1 MAKLF
6 TNSKRTGQQV
16 TTKYFRK
23 QLDAMYHT
31 HRNRHEGVTLNQ
43 LVSWCGERWTY
54 TDGKRVEHQL
64 IVDSMRN
71 TYPTVGSLRL
81 EYWTE
86 PLPANLAGFKE
97 VLGWLRELTPELFQE
112 RVKARQAK
120 EAARQEA
127 ERIRVAEFA
136 RRKAEADEILRK
148 AQQERER
155 RERRIQ
161 NELKKLREIE
171 ETVSRHC
178 AARELRISKEVW
190 TTILKEPTLEEE
202 RNAVAAALHG
212 VVKSSQVVVS
222 TQSALKQPVAP
233 GNLMLRHHMRFE
245 DNQRV
250 NNSKSTFRNHWVVPT
265 EDIECFHGETLG
277 LQLFDCE
284 LYVTDTHTVIKH

>member
-6 TNSKRTGQQV
+6 TTSKRTGQQV

-31 HRNRHEGVTLNQ
+31 HRNRSEGVTLNQ

-64 IVDSMRN
+64 VVDAMRN

-112 RVKARQAK
+112 RVKARQ
-120 EAARQEA
+120 EA
-127 ERIRVAEFA
+127 ERIRASEAA
-136 RRKAEADEILRK
+136 RRKAESDERLRK

-155 RERRIQ
+155 RERHIQ
-161 NELKKLREIE
+161 NERNKLREIE
-171 ETVSRHC
+171 AAVNRHC
-178 AARELRISKEVW
+178 AARELRSTKEVW
-190 TTILKEPTLEEE
+190 TAILKEPTLEEE
-202 RNAVAAALHG
+202 RNAVAAALRG
-212 VVKSSQVVVS
+212 VIESAQVVVS
-222 TQSALKQPVAP
+222 TQSAVKQPVAP
-233 GNLMLRHHMRFE
+233 GNLMLRHHMHFE
-245 DNQRV
+245 DNQRE

-265 EDIECFHGETLG
+265 DDVECFYGETLG
-277 LQLFDCE
+277 LQFFDRE
-284 LYVTDTHTVIKH
+284 LYVTDTHTVVKH